1 MFFLIDF
8 LGWRAFQAAY
18 FSGKHYV
25 QIDKGGYTEPL
36 SIPGASADAIK
47 AAVAGAVKSGRVW
60 LLNGTI
66 SVCGDDVPAGFLTDE
81 AQLLP
86 PPTPLSTADLLPA
99 NLPTAW
105 TEKVTT
111 AHLIHA
117 SLSNKRGK
125 PLPWAPV
132 RQALDE
138 AFRLGVLERTADSPD
153 WPTDFG
159 GAAGVKMVV
168 RTEIKEPPPKKGYG
182 AKHVTAELRPNEIQ
196 DLADQLGEMTKAA
209 AGHELKF
216 SVQIQ
221 VGTDKAPPDD
231 VVEQMNKILV
241 GIKKG
246 MRLE

>member
-1 MFFLIDF
+1 
-8 LGWRAFQAAY
+8 
-18 FSGKHYV
+18 
-25 QIDKGGYTEPL
+25 
-36 SIPGASADAIK
+36 
-47 AAVAGAVKSGRVW
+47 VW

-86 PPTPLSTADLLPA
+86 PPAPLSTADLLAASLPA
-99 NLPTAW
+99 AW

-138 AFRLGVLERTADSPD
+138 AFRLGVLERTADSHD

-168 RTEIKEPPPKKGYG
+168 RTEVKE
-182 AKHVTAELRPNEIQ
+182 
-196 DLADQLGEMTKAA
+196 
-209 AGHELKF
+209 
-216 SVQIQ
+216 
-221 VGTDKAPPDD
+221 PPDD
-231 VVEQMNKILV
+231 VAEQLNRTLG
-241 GIKKG
+241 GIKQG
-246 MRLE
+246 MTLAASYTTSTSTSRTERRTLRDRRG